1 MKFSH
6 VVVVAAVSAV
16 VTLAT
21 VQWIRP
27 SSNPGGA
34 ASVAPYGKA
43 YERVMRTNT
52 LRCGY
57 ILMAPYFV
65 QDSNSGEMSGIWKES
80 TDVLAKKLDLKVEW
94 IETTFGTVVQDLTDG
109 KIDAHCSG
117 IWPSPLRAKQLLF
130 SQPHSFSS
138 YGAFVRADDHRFDE
152 KPLEQ
157 LNDPSVKILTLDGDM
172 SAIIYKSQFSKAS
185 NISLPQ
191 NSDVAQMLEN
201 VLTKKADLT
210 FVDPATASDFL
221 SKNPNSIRELYPNKP
236 IRLFP
241 NTFTVAK
248 GEQQLL
254 EMLDVAV
261 NEARYEGAFDA
272 ILRKYEKRPGD
283 FYRVARPFEAT
294 P

>member
-57 ILMAPYFV
+57 ILAPLIFT
-65 QDSNSGEMSGIWKES
+65 QDPNTGEMGGIYKES

-94 IETTFGTVVQDLTDG
+94 METNFGTVVQDLIDG
-109 KIDAHCSG
+109 KIDAHCGG
-117 IWPSPLRAKQLLF
+117 IWPSPARAKQLLF

-138 YGAFVRADDHRFDE
+138 YGVFVRADDHRFDE

-191 NSDVAQMLEN
+191 NSEVSQMLEH
-201 VLTKKADLT
+201 VLTKKADMT
-210 FVDPATASDFL
+210 FIDIATASEFL
-221 SKNPNSIRELYPNKP
+221 LKNPNSIRELYPNKP
-236 IRLFP
+236 LRLLP
-241 NTFTVAK
+241 IAYAVAK
-248 GEQQLL
+248 GEQQLM
-254 EMLDVAV
+254 EMLDVALV
-261 NEARYEGAFDA
+261 EARYEGAFEP
-272 ILRKYEKRPGD
+272 ILKKYEKRPGD